1 MEAIKVLSW
10 RCMLSR
16 LNVPASLFTNG
27 VCVLESVLGV
37 NGTVSVQRRL
47 RLGYAVLLF
56 CCIAVRYMLAS
67 CFSVL
72 LLAGSCFVMTADF
85 ISVLLD
91 SFVSAVVFLG
101 VSGLSVPLVFAIA
114 DREF

>member
-1 MEAIKVLSW
+1 
-10 RCMLSR
+10 
-16 LNVPASLFTNG
+16 
-27 VCVLESVLGV
+27 
-37 NGTVSVQRRL
+37 
-47 RLGYAVLLF
+47 
-56 CCIAVRYMLAS
+56 MLAS

-91 SFVSAVVFLG
+91 LFVSAIVFLG